1 VPKVIEHNQGY
12 LFAANV
18 KDKTRLKLEGFDARA
33 FSANNSGDIVLY
45 DE

>member
-33 FSANNSGDIVLY
+33 YSANITGGVVLY